1 MLKIED
7 AALPHLAGMLQ
18 ESTPLSAIRIMVLGG
33 PNGVGL
39 GLMIDEKTEDDA
51 SIIYEKIPFF
61 IDRKLLDYCG
71 TITID
76 YTDSYEGSCAASKNG
91 AFVITSENKL

>member
-18 ESTPLSAIRIMVLGG
+18 QSTPLSAIRIMVLGG

-39 GLMIDEKTEDDA
+39 GLMVDERTEDDA
-51 SIIYEKIPFF
+51 LITHEKLPFLV
-61 IDRKLLDYCG
+61 DRKLLDYCG
-71 TITID
+71 TITIS
-76 YTDSYEGSCAASKNG
+76 YTENGGSDCAAGNNG
-91 AFVITSENKL
+91 AFIIRSENKL